1 MPCKSSRN
9 NRRHTRPSAR
19 PAVGI
24 ITAPNPSAGTH
35 TRGPRAHAPDS
46 ATDIRTRAPREAP
59 CARRGL
65 WDTRPAPGR
74 RPPWHLCVQGPT
86 RHDHG
91 TTTARPRRDHGALST
106 RYDHGTR
113 HNTTTVHGTLATAR
127 YDHDQG
133 TVDNQKTAGGH
144 ARAGRRRWTTTTT
157 ATGSRLRASSS
168 PRKARCCRGRPV
180 SGLEQRV
187 CGRKEEW
194 ERGTE

>member
-9 NRRHTRPSAR
+9 NRRHTSPSAR

-74 RPPWHLCVQGPT
+74 RPPWHMCAQGPT

-91 TTTARPRRDHGALST
+91 TTTARPRRDHGAT
-106 RYDHGTR
+106 TAHCR
-113 HNTTTVHGTLATAR
+113 HDTTTVHGTIRPRCTAHSPRLA
-127 YDHDQG
+127 
-133 TVDNQKTAGGH
+133 
-144 ARAGRRRWTTTTT
+144 TTTTR
-157 ATGSRLRASSS
+157 ALSIIRRRPAGMRGPAGGAGRLR
-168 PRKARCCRGRPV
+168 RQRLARD
-180 SGLEQRV
+180 
-187 CGRKEEW
+187 
-194 ERGTE
+194 